1 MNIRY
6 EEVNYANLEVAVQ
19 IQNSIFPDE
28 DGRKNYIEGITND
41 PYRKEM
47 VNYIA
52 YDKET
57 PIGVVGLYSYN
68 AYPSDAWLSW
78 FGVLQEHRQKGY
90 GEKLFDLF

>member
-41 PYRKEM
+41 PY
-47 VNYIA
+47 
-52 YDKET
+52 
-57 PIGVVGLYSYN
+57 
-68 AYPSDAWLSW
+68 
-78 FGVLQEHRQKGY
+78 
-90 GEKLFDLF
+90 